1 MKLHTIHVT
10 HRQQMQQALKRW
22 KQRLLYF
29 PYNTY
34 RVKVLNKSWQVTTN
48 SIPSSLCVFS
58 SSDAK
63 KNKPRLLRDR
73 LLLNPISNHACIIK
87 RTMTIKNFW
96 AFYQAVFTERRNK
109 VQPNQLFCITIIT
122 AHMRLLLYNDFK
134 ATLADIVGACMKNTK
149 VDK

>member
-1 MKLHTIHVT
+1 
-10 HRQQMQQALKRW
+10 MQQALKRW

-29 PYNTY
+29 PYNAY

-48 SIPSSLCVFS
+48 SIPSFLCVFS

-63 KNKPRLLRDR
+63 KNKPQLLRDR

-87 RTMTIKNFW
+87 RTMTINNFG

-109 VQPNQLFCITIIT
+109 VQPNQLLCIAIIT

-134 ATLADIVGACMKNTK
+134 TTLADIVGACMKNTK